1 MDKKQHGFTLVT
13 VLILTSMASLIVL
26 SALREN
32 IVQERLSGNFQKK
45 MNSRLLAE
53 KGVFEEARLLQQAL
67 AENNALDIDG
77 LINAAGNASGYGVI
91 GRDATYSAQA
101 LKNAAGEL
109 EIVSLGQRYGGDAQS
124 NLVARYKVIP
134 GKASSA
140 FNNALVGCKGVTLS
154 GSGTI
159 DSYDSSKG
167 TYQETK
173 SNQGDVSTI
182 DGNADVTLSGH
193 SPIKGDVKASGV
205 VYLTGSSPVEGNI
218 YANGGVDISAGVGV
232 RVAGNVYTQGDYKHK
247 GGRVLGVVRANGNA
261 EMDWG
266 AQIENTTAEDD
277 INYGG
282 RGTFK
287 DKDNH
292 QQKGILYSDGR
303 FNKNPHVEAV
313 VLEETTAS
321 SGAGELSGASCD
333 PINLPNKVSNL
344 IKEAPRL
351 PLFSVGANQAYTL
364 TTKQGAYTK
373 NGNGTLDPILGDVF
387 LFNSRSQ
394 NHLNAASNKE
404 YVYSLSG
411 VTLSSD
417 AKANISGGDVIMVI
431 DGDFK
436 MDGAAELTIQK
447 GSSLTVLT
455 TGKIN
460 IGAGARI
467 ITEQDGLTQS
477 GHPSLS
483 FYTSFTGTDGVVLD
497 GASSMYAAIYAPL
510 TKVKLLAS
518 GELFGTVRGS
528 EIIVSGA
535 GNIHFDAGLLNVQN
549 NDELSSPSRIA
560 FLGWSYTLPENT
572 SEDANK
578 PTS

>member
-1 MDKKQHGFTLVT
+1 MNKKQHGFTLVT

-26 SALREN
+26 NSLREN

-53 KGVFEEARLLQQAL
+53 KGVFEEAKLLQQAL
-67 AENNALDIDG
+67 AENSALDIDG

-109 EIVSLGQRYGGDAQS
+109 EIVSLGQRYDGDAQS

-134 GKASSA
+134 GTASSA

-173 SNQGDVSTI
+173 SDQGDVSTI
-182 DGNADVTLSGH
+182 DGDADVTLSGH

-218 YANGGVDISAGVGV
+218 YANGGVDISAGGGV
-232 RVAGNVYTQGDYKHK
+232 RVAGNVYTQGNYKHK

-287 DKDNH
+287 ENH
-292 QQKGILYSDGR
+292 QQSGTHYSDGR

-313 VLEETTAS
+313 AIGGADYS
-321 SGAGELSGASCD
+321 SGSGDLSGASCD
-333 PINLPNKVSNL
+333 PISLPNKVNDL

-364 TTKQGAYTK
+364 TTKQGVYTK
-373 NGNGTLDPILGDVF
+373 NGHGTLNPILGDVF

-394 NHLNAASNKE
+394 NHLNTASNKE
-404 YVYSLSG
+404 YLYSLSG

-417 AKANISGGDVIMVI
+417 GKIDISGGDVIMVI

-436 MDGAAELTIQK
+436 MDEAAELTIK
-447 GSSLTVLT
+447 KDSSLTVLT
-455 TGKIN
+455 TGKIK
-460 IGAGARI
+460 IGAGARV

-483 FYTSFTGTDGVVLD
+483 FYTSFTGTDGVVLN

-510 TKVKLLAS
+510 TKVELSGS

-549 NDELSSPSRIA
+549 SGELSSPSRIA
-560 FLGWSYTLPENT
+560 FLGWSYKLPENT